1 MNNQGQQP
9 PIDYLTTINKEVRAM
24 IFRKLKE
31 NDLECLKKTAKSLG
45 NNIQHAKTKLENKTK
60 FMKSLLEY
68 FSNIIN
74 KNYSKNTIKNNNNT
88 TKNNN
93 NNNSKTYKELLDIK
107 TLKVVFRSK
116 PLNNAIKLTVIYDA
130 DDWSNS
136 NNSTN
141 NAEEGILSLKKLS
154 SMIFQQGFHA
164 AQFMTIEEDEE
175 YAIMTKNIVLDNF
188 ADMYANYL
196 NDIDSVEIEYITLSK
211 TNNAS
216 KLIASDVKKEIE
228 TYLNEFI
235 SSLPKDGGKKLRK
248 PRKL

>member
-9 PIDYLTTINKEVRAM
+9 PIDYLTSINKEVRAM
-24 IFRKLKE
+24 ILRKLPKE
-31 NDLECLKKTAKSLG
+31 DLESLKKTAKSMG
-45 NNIQHAKTKLENKTK
+45 NNVQNAKTKLENKK
-60 FMKSLLEY
+60 RLMKSLLEY

-74 KNYSKNTIKNNNNT
+74 KNFSKNTNT
-88 TKNNN
+88 
-93 NNNSKTYKELLDIK
+93 NNSNSKVYKEPLDIK
-107 TLKVVFRSK
+107 TLKIIFKSK
-116 PLNNAIKLTVIYDA
+116 ALNNAIKLTVIYDA

-141 NAEEGILSLKKLS
+141 NAQEGILSLKKLS

-164 AQFMTIEEDEE
+164 AQFLTVEEDEE

-188 ADMYANYL
+188 ADMYANYI
-196 NDIDSVEIEYITLSK
+196 NDIDSFEIEYITLSK

-216 KLIASDVKKEIE
+216 KSIASDIKTEIE
-228 TYLNEFI
+228 NYLNTFI
-235 SSLPKDGGKKLRK
+235 ASLPKEGGKKTRK